1 MASRTMKHSGAH
13 ADRRTH
19 HGPPGRDLDGL
30 HAAIARAGFAGEPEC
45 QSAFKFDPRS
55 ASNFGSDSN
64 LMQSLIRVALPLSAE
79 ESHGEAALRRLVRPQ
94 SWGRRRRVG
103 CEDRGRVR
111 NATLDA
117 TP

>member
-1 MASRTMKHSGAH
+1 MGLPGAIWMAFTRLSPARVSLVSLNVNRRSNLTP
-13 ADRRTH
+13 DRR
-19 HGPPGRDLDGL
+19 PILAL
-30 HAAIARAGFAGEPEC
+30 
-45 QSAFKFDPRS
+45 
-55 ASNFGSDSN
+55 DSN